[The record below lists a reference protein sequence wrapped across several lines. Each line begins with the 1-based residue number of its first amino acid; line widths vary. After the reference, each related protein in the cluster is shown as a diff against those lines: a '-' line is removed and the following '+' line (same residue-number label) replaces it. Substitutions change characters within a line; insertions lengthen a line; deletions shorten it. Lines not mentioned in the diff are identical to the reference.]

1 MRGSFWAVIALLLL
15 DLASVQAGLFDRK
28 GKPPSPPPANPSADA
43 EPSPR
48 AIERVLTIVN
58 SLQTDKRSGKRADAA
73 EALHD
78 FDAMLFPEIV
88 PALVQAALQDPD
100 SSVRR
105 EAVQSLGR
113 IRPTS
118 REAAQ
123 ALEQA
128 TKDDSY
134 LVRLQARRSRL
145 GYKVF
150 EPPPPAPPE
159 GGQVIRV
166 PPAGPD
172 GRLTPVPIP
181 SVPNSAEAKEPQ
193 APPPPVIDAQ
203 PPQRPMPVLLS
214 KPQPKGK
221 NAKQGE
227 GPILVP
233 PMR

>member
-1 MRGSFWAVIALLLL
+1 MRGSYWAVIALMLLE
-15 DLASVQAGLFDRK
+15 ATTVQAGLFERK
-28 GKPPSPPPANPSADA
+28 AKPPAPPSVSPPADPA
-43 EPSPR
+43 PSPR

-58 SLQTDKRSGKRADAA
+58 TLQTDKRSGKRSDAA

-123 ALEQA
+123 ALDQA
-128 TKDDSY
+128 TKDESY

-145 GYKVF
+145 GYRVS
-150 EPPPPAPPE
+150 EPTPPAPPE

-181 SVPNSAEAKEPQ
+181 SAPNSAEAKEFQ
-193 APPPPVIDAQ
+193 APPAPMIDAQ
-203 PPQRPMPVLLS
+203 PPHQPMPVLLS
-214 KPQPKGK
+214 KPQSKAK
-221 NAKQGE
+221 NAKESE